1 MISEKNAC
9 ENRSESR
16 KSKKINKTDTLSKS
30 SSNTKMESV
39 EYEEA
44 RGTARLIEEN
54 SSDLTDKDYKETAVS
69 IYIIH

>member
-1 MISEKNAC
+1 
-9 ENRSESR
+9 
-16 KSKKINKTDTLSKS
+16 
-30 SSNTKMESV
+30 MESV